1 MSIFKKKNLIK
12 LLKENDLKEFIG
24 DDGNLI
30 NSKMPDGNEEEITSD
45 ITTDD
50 FVNKTRQKNYINPRG
65 GYHSMSFGAVNEND
79 NLMDRLPQAIIS
91 NTYQLI
97 DSLNDNGINS
107 EQFGAIINFINSK
120 IKHGE

>member
-1 MSIFKKKNLIK
+1 MKIFKKKDLVS
-12 LLKENDLKEFIG
+12 LLKENDLKEFIS

-30 NSKMPDGNEEEITSD
+30 NSKMPDGNEDEITSD
-45 ITTDD
+45 ITTDEFID
-50 FVNKTRQKNYINPRG
+50 KTRQRNYVNPKG

-107 EQFGAIINFINSK
+107 EQFSAIINFINSK
-120 IKHGE
+120 LNNGK